1 MPPVQL
7 DIQLE
12 RLLHTQEVRGS
23 SPCAPTIPTFQNQW
37 FAVSVHFH
45 CCPLTPK
52 TYQNRIK
59 TPSVLNSRIKTL
71 TSPFL
76 VGTAIQF
83 GQGFPF
89 HLKLHLRVL
98 PKYLGVGLPQH
109 LRDPFVCHATSA
121 QPGCVS

>member
-1 MPPVQL
+1 MM
-7 DIQLE
+7 I
-12 RLLHTQEVRGS
+12 LHTQEVRGS

-37 FAVSVHFH
+37 FAVSDHFH

-59 TPSVLNSRIKTL
+59 TPSVLNYRIKTL

-89 HLKLHLRVL
+89 HLKFHLRIL
-98 PKYLGVGLPQH
+98 LEYLGIGLPEH
-109 LRDPFVCHATSA
+109 LRHPLVRHAARA
-121 QPGCVS
+121 QPRCIG